1 MVKIDT
7 EAFRKAWYTYEQIQ
21 HIIKSEEDFEK
32 TGVCYTFEEVKKMA
46 RNKILDNAKVKC
58 IK

>member
-7 EAFRKAWYTYEQIQ
+7 EAFKKAWYTYEQIQ

-32 TGVCYTFEEVKKMA
+32 TWICYTLDEVKELANLK
-46 RNKILDNAKVKC
+46 
-58 IK
+58 

>member
-7 EAFRKAWYTYEQIQ
+7 EAFKKAWYTYEQIQ
-21 HIIKSEEDFEK
+21 QIIKSEEDFER
-32 TGVCYTFEEVKKMA
+32 TGICYTLDETFSFVKSELFSK
-46 RNKILDNAKVKC
+46 NDKC

>member
-7 EAFRKAWYTYEQIQ
+7 EAFKKAWYTYEQIQ
-21 HIIKSEEDFEK
+21 QIIKSEEDFER
-32 TGVCYTFEEVKKMA
+32 TGICYTFDEVKELA
-46 RNKILDNAKVKC
+46 RDRLINNSKVKC